1 MSKST
6 KVGIS
11 ARIAMPDLSDFA
23 AILDDIESLGVESI
37 ELPAYDMDLVVGGRI
52 CKPQLAV
59 VKAATTGRKVDWT
72 VHGPLSINF
81 MDEAYRLPRHFDVLT
96 ASVEAA
102 AELGAAVYVLHT
114 GHVPCQDASGIEAAY
129 ARQRDWFAKAGSL
142 AKAHGLTICV
152 ENLFDW
158 TWGKLHTAPAS
169 RLARE
174 LAAVG
179 HPHIRATVDFSH
191 AYLETG
197 CRGGTF
203 LDEIKPLTAMA
214 GHLHIHDSFGRADD
228 IYMYTDGERLAH
240 GHGDLHLPVGWGDL
254 PWADVMAHCRFA
266 EGTVFNIE
274 LNPRFWHTAKA
285 CVAAVREI
293 AVMAKLG

>member
-1 MSKST
+1 MSKSP
-6 KVGIS
+6 KAGIS
-11 ARIAMPDLSDFA
+11 ARIARPDLSDFS
-23 AILDDIESLGVESI
+23 AILDDIETLGVESI

-59 VKAATTGRKVDWT
+59 VKAAIAGRKVGWT

-81 MDEAYRLPRHFDVLT
+81 MDEAFRGPRHFEVLT

-114 GHVPCQDASGIEAAY
+114 GHVSVQAAEGIEDAY
-129 ARQRDWFAKAGSL
+129 ARQRDWLAKAGSL

-158 TWGKLHTAPAS
+158 TWGKLHTATAS

-174 LAAVG
+174 LAAVA

-197 CRGGTF
+197 YRGGNF
-203 LDEIKPLTAMA
+203 LDEIQPLTAIA
-214 GHLHIHDSFGRADD
+214 RHLHIHDSFGRADD

-240 GHGDLHLPVGWGDL
+240 GHGDLHLPLGWGDL
-254 PWADVMAHCRFA
+254 PWTDVMAHCRFA

-285 CVAAVREI
+285 CVAAVREL
-293 AVMAKLG
+293 AARAEMG